1 MEKGYPVKR
10 EMNNNEEKRTE
21 KKQDRRKKDKGFPLL
36 LSIILIF
43 SIFGAVIFSVAHKIS
58 KEMSDSAIQNLSES
72 LDLMKGTIEAIL
84 LKEAEFQKLIA
95 QEIADLEDPERFVCA
110 YDMNQT
116 MVKMSL
122 IFSGEEEGVSNT
134 GDLFTAEELDFSSGG
149 SVDGLPISQSYINY
163 MGTWAY
169 TIKCPVEKDGQEIAS
184 LYIEYVY
191 DALDRSLP
199 DGFYNG
205 QAMLYI
211 MDTQSERLVLKPK
224 GMGERDAGHL
234 NLEDFYRANNIQ
246 EESLR
251 AEVEECVKN
260 GDNILFYH
268 NIQGKSALNYMWAVN
283 EGTIYLIGYVPI
295 GAIQQEGRT
304 VNQNIFIV
312 IMVMLVAFFL
322 CCTLYYLNQRQQ
334 ERLRREREAERE
346 IHNQRLAEALQAAQ
360 IASNSKT
367 TFLSN
372 MSHDIRTPMN
382 AVLGFTTLLAKDA
395 EDPVK
400 VREYTKKITAS
411 GQHLLSLIND
421 VLDVSKIESGK
432 VVLTVEEFTLN
443 DLVSSVDAII
453 RPMAQA
459 RAQSFHLEVTGIKHE
474 YLLGDET
481 RINQILINLL
491 SNSVKYTPE
500 GGNIWFRI
508 IGLKQRSSQYEHI
521 RIEVEDDGYGM
532 TPEYLETI
540 FDAFTR
546 AENSTTNKVQ
556 GTGLGMAI
564 TKNIVELMGGTIDV
578 TSEVDHGTLFRVEL
592 EFRIPEGRADRQF
605 WEKNRISSIL
615 LVDGDAES
623 AENIQVLMKDTGIHV
638 DTAFGEE
645 EALRHI
651 REYHRKDS
659 SGEESQPR
667 SPEDSSGNGSQPRSP
682 EDSGGNGSQPRFP
695 EHSGGNGSQ
704 PRFPEG
710 SGGNDSQLQSLEGYS
725 GYDLILLDWNGA
737 DLGSA
742 HTAEKLRETIP
753 YTVPILFLASYDD
766 TRIEEALR
774 IENTEMLAKPFFVS
788 AFKEKIMEMQ
798 NDKQEETAP
807 EGAEDVTLEG
817 LHFLAAEDNEINAEI
832 LQEILSIE
840 GAGCEVVEN
849 GQMAIER
856 FSNAAEGEFD
866 AILMDVQMPVM
877 NGYDATRAIRVL
889 ERKDARTIPIIA
901 MTANAFAEDEKE
913 ALDAGMNVHL
923 AKPIDID
930 LLKKVI
936 KQCIKKTP

>member
-1 MEKGYPVKR
+1 MKK
-10 EMNNNEEKRTE
+10 EME
-21 KKQDRRKKDKGFPLL
+21 KKQEKRMEKKQNQRKNDKSFSLL
-36 LSIILIF
+36 LSIILVF
-43 SIFGAVIFSVAHKIS
+43 SIFGAVIFSVAQKIS
-58 KEMSDSAIQNLSES
+58 AEMSSSAIQNLSES
-72 LDLMKGTIEAIL
+72 LELMKGTIDAIL

-95 QEIADLEDPERFVCA
+95 DEIAEIGDPEQFIRT
-110 YDMNQT
+110 YNKNKT

-122 IFSGEEEGVSNT
+122 ILSGKEEGISNT
-134 GDLFTAEELDFSSGG
+134 GETFTEEELDFSANWTI
-149 SVDGLPISQSYINY
+149 DGIPISKSYVNY

-169 TIKCPVEKDGQEIAS
+169 TIKCPVEKDGREIAS

-205 QAMLYI
+205 RAMLYI
-211 MDTQSERLVLKPK
+211 MDTQSERMVLKPK

-246 EESLR
+246 EEELQ
-251 AEVEECVKN
+251 AEVAECIKK

-268 NIQGKSALNYMWAVN
+268 DVQGKSALNYMWAVN
-283 EGTIYLIGYVPI
+283 DGSIYLIGYVPI
-295 GAIQQEGRT
+295 EAIQQEGRT
-304 VNQNIFIV
+304 VNQNIIIV
-312 IMVMLVAFFL
+312 ITVMLVAFFL
-322 CCTLYYLNQRQQ
+322 CCLLYSINQRQQ
-334 ERLRREREAERE
+334 NKIRKEREAERE

-395 EDPVK
+395 DDPVK

-432 VVLTVEEFTLN
+432 VVLTIDEFTLS

-459 RAQSFHLEVTGIKHE
+459 RGQSFHVEVSGIKHE
-474 YLLGDET
+474 YLMGDET

-500 GGNIWFRI
+500 GGSIWFRI
-508 IGLKQRSSQYEHI
+508 IGLRQRSSQYEHI
-521 RIEVEDDGYGM
+521 RIEVEDNGYGM
-532 TPEYLETI
+532 TPEYLKTI

-578 TSEVDHGTLFRVEL
+578 SSEVDKGSLFKVEL
-592 EFRIPEGRADRQF
+592 EFRIPEGRADHQF
-605 WEKNRISSIL
+605 WEKNGIAGML
-615 LVDGDAES
+615 VVDGDAKTAES
-623 AENIQVLMKDTGIHV
+623 IQVLMKDTGIRV
-638 DTAFGEE
+638 DTVFDAE
-645 EALRHI
+645 EAVRLI
-651 REYHRKDS
+651 RE
-659 SGEESQPR
+659 ESA
-667 SPEDSSGNGSQPRSP
+667 E
-682 EDSGGNGSQPRFP
+682 FT
-695 EHSGGNGSQ
+695 
-704 PRFPEG
+704 
-710 SGGNDSQLQSLEGYS
+710 
-725 GYDLILLDWNGA
+725 YDLILMDWNAAGMEGIRA
-737 DLGSA
+737 
-742 HTAEKLRETIP
+742 AEKLREILP
-753 YTVPILFLASYDD
+753 DTVPLLFLASYDAEG
-766 TRIEEALR
+766 IEEALHMK
-774 IENTEMLAKPFFVS
+774 NTEMLAKPFFVS
-788 AFKEKIMEMQ
+788 AFKEKILDMQ
-798 NDKQEETAP
+798 TGRREDTPAETVEET
-807 EGAEDVTLEG
+807 TLEG
-817 LHFLAAEDNEINAEI
+817 LRFLAAEDNEINAEI
-832 LQEILSIE
+832 LVEILSIE
-840 GAGCEVVEN
+840 GAECEVAEN
-849 GQMAIER
+849 GRMAVDR
-856 FSNAAEGEFD
+856 FTNAEAGEFD

-877 NGYDATRAIRVL
+877 NGYDATRAIRSL
-889 ERKDARTIPIIA
+889 PREDAATIPIIA

-930 LLKKVI
+930 LLKEVI
-936 KQCIKKTP
+936 KQCIIKKGIVHEKE

>member
-1 MEKGYPVKR
+1 MKR

-443 DLVSSVDAII
+443 DLVSSVDTII

-638 DTAFGEE
+638 DTASGEE

-659 SGEESQPR
+659 SGEESQPQ
-667 SPEDSSGNGSQPRSP
+667 SLEDSSGNGSQPRSP
-682 EDSGGNGSQPRFP
+682 ED
-695 EHSGGNGSQ
+695 
-704 PRFPEG
+704 

-753 YTVPILFLASYDD
+753 HTVPILFLASYDD

>member
-1 MEKGYPVKR
+1 M
-10 EMNNNEEKRTE
+10 E
-21 KKQDRRKKDKGFPLL
+21 KKQNQRKNDKSFSLL
-36 LSIILIF
+36 FSIILVF
-43 SIFGAVIFSVAHKIS
+43 SIFGAVIFSVAQKIS
-58 KEMSDSAIQNLSES
+58 AEMSSSAIQNLSES
-72 LDLMKGTIEAIL
+72 LELMKGTIDAIL

-95 QEIADLEDPERFVCA
+95 DEIAEIGDPEQFIRT
-110 YDMNQT
+110 YNKNKT

-122 IFSGEEEGVSNT
+122 ILSGEEEGISNT
-134 GDLFTAEELDFSSGG
+134 GETFTEEELDFSANWTI
-149 SVDGLPISQSYINY
+149 DGIPISKSYVNY

-169 TIKCPVEKDGQEIAS
+169 TIKCPVEKDGREIAS

-205 QAMLYI
+205 HAMLYI
-211 MDTQSERLVLKPK
+211 MDTQSERMVLKPK

-246 EESLR
+246 EEELQ
-251 AEVEECVKN
+251 AEVAECIKK

-268 NIQGKSALNYMWAVN
+268 DVQGKSALNYMWAVN
-283 EGTIYLIGYVPI
+283 DGSIYLIGYVPI
-295 GAIQQEGRT
+295 EAIQQEGRT
-304 VNQNIFIV
+304 VNQNIIIV
-312 IMVMLVAFFL
+312 ITVMLVAFFL
-322 CCTLYYLNQRQQ
+322 CCLLYSINQRQQ
-334 ERLRREREAERE
+334 NKIRKEREAERE

-395 EDPVK
+395 GDPVK

-432 VVLTVEEFTLN
+432 VVLTIDEFTLS

-459 RAQSFHLEVTGIKHE
+459 RGQSFHVEVSGIKHE
-474 YLLGDET
+474 YLMGDET

-500 GGNIWFRI
+500 GGSIWFRI

-521 RIEVEDDGYGM
+521 RIEVEDNGYGM
-532 TPEYLETI
+532 TPEYLKTI

-578 TSEVDHGTLFRVEL
+578 SSEVDKGSLFKVEL
-592 EFRIPEGRADRQF
+592 EFRIPEGRADHQF
-605 WEKNRISSIL
+605 WEKNGIAGML
-615 LVDGDAES
+615 VVDGDAKTAES
-623 AENIQVLMKDTGIHV
+623 IQVLMKDTGIRV
-638 DTAFGEE
+638 DTVFDAE
-645 EALRHI
+645 EAVRLI
-651 REYHRKDS
+651 RE
-659 SGEESQPR
+659 ESA
-667 SPEDSSGNGSQPRSP
+667 E
-682 EDSGGNGSQPRFP
+682 FT
-695 EHSGGNGSQ
+695 
-704 PRFPEG
+704 
-710 SGGNDSQLQSLEGYS
+710 
-725 GYDLILLDWNGA
+725 YDLILMDWNAAGMEGIRA
-737 DLGSA
+737 
-742 HTAEKLRETIP
+742 AEKLREVLP
-753 YTVPILFLASYDD
+753 DTVPLLFLASYDAEG
-766 TRIEEALR
+766 IEEALHMK
-774 IENTEMLAKPFFVS
+774 NTEMLAKPFFVS
-788 AFKEKIMEMQ
+788 AFKEKILDMQ
-798 NDKQEETAP
+798 TGRREDAPAETVEET
-807 EGAEDVTLEG
+807 TLEG
-817 LHFLAAEDNEINAEI
+817 LRFLAAEDNEINAEI
-832 LQEILSIE
+832 LVEILSIE
-840 GAGCEVVEN
+840 GAECEVAEN
-849 GQMAIER
+849 GRMAVER
-856 FSNAAEGEFD
+856 FTNAEAGEFD

-877 NGYDATRAIRVL
+877 NGYDATRAIRSL
-889 ERKDARTIPIIA
+889 AREDAAAIPIIA

-930 LLKKVI
+930 LLKEVI
-936 KQCIKKTP
+936 KQCIIKKGIVHEKE